1 MFMGMGTKAQGSHGK
16 TGMGNDERKYDIIL
30 LDVDGTLLDFGL
42 AEKLGMETVLRT
54 YGMEP
59 TGERLS
65 LYHDINEGLWSAFER
80 GEVTKDRLVWER
92 FRIFF
97 GRLGKEVDG
106 HEVEELYRRQL
117 DRSAYLIPGAMDICR
132 YLKERYG
139 LYVVTNGTSSTQ
151 YKRLAA
157 SGLDCFMK
165 DIFVSEDAGSQKPQK
180 EYFDYCFSRIPGA
193 RPERMLLV
201 GDSLHS
207 DIMGGNA
214 AGTATCWYNPEGKAG
229 DPDITADYEIRNLEE
244 LKDFL

>member
-1 MFMGMGTKAQGSHGK
+1 MFMEMAEMGSKAQDSRGK
-16 TGMGNDERKYDIIL
+16 AGMGNAERKYDIIL
-30 LDVDGTLLDFGL
+30 LDVDGALLDVGL
-42 AEKLGMETVLRT
+42 AEKLGMAAVLRA
-54 YGMEP
+54 YGLEP
-59 TGERLS
+59 TGERLA

-92 FRIFF
+92 FQIFF

-106 HEVEELYRRQL
+106 HEVEELYRGHL

-132 YLKERYG
+132 YLKERYE

-157 SGLDCFMK
+157 SGLDGFMK

-193 RPERMLLV
+193 RPERMQIGRAHV
-201 GDSLHS
+201 
-207 DIMGGNA
+207 
-214 AGTATCWYNPEGKAG
+214 
-229 DPDITADYEIRNLEE
+229 
-244 LKDFL
+244 

>member
-1 MFMGMGTKAQGSHGK
+1 MFMEMGTKAQGSHGK

-180 EYFDYCFSRIPGA
+180 EYFDYCFSRIPDA
-193 RPERMLLV
+193 NPRRMLLI
-201 GDSLHS
+201 GDSPAS
-207 DIMGGNA
+207 DIKGGMA
-214 AGTATCWYNPEGKAG
+214 AGTYTCWYNPDGQTLPEG
-229 DPDITADYEIRNLEE
+229 IRADYEVGSLKELMNL
-244 LKDFL
+244 L

>member
-1 MFMGMGTKAQGSHGK
+1 MFMEMGTKAQGSHGK
-16 TGMGNDERKYDIIL
+16 TGMGNDARKYDIIL

-165 DIFVSEDAGSQKPQK
+165 DILFRSH
-180 EYFDYCFSRIPGA
+180 C
-193 RPERMLLV
+193 
-201 GDSLHS
+201 
-207 DIMGGNA
+207 
-214 AGTATCWYNPEGKAG
+214 
-229 DPDITADYEIRNLEE
+229 
-244 LKDFL
+244 